1 MNKQF
6 CQYSTLTLLLLS
18 FHCYASPVPFVD
30 QSQHYE
36 PSVLSTKIDEQT
48 ESMKPIVSNTHILCS
63 LYGICNDDD
72 HSEDISDDD
81 IKYKRLSANLFHG
94 IPKFGKRAFSSAFAG
109 IPKFG

>member
-48 ESMKPIVSNTHILCS
+48 ENILCS